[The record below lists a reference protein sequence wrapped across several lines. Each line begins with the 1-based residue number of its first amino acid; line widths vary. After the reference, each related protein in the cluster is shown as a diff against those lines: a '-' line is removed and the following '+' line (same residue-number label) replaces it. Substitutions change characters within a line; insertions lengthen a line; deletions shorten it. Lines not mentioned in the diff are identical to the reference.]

1 MRKIIIFTLF
11 LFVINFILG
20 YSSLYQSKDKE
31 LLNQAKILIFDEEW
45 EKALKKLNELIK
57 NYRNSKYYSIALFYK
72 GKCLEELG
80 KRKEALST
88 YEDFI
93 KVNKNKS
100 LKEEAEIS
108 IIDIMFDL
116 YHEGYTEYLK
126 KLEGY
131 LKGPNK
137 LVRYYTAFKFSY
149 FKDKE
154 IAKKGVPILKEI
166 ISKERNE
173 ELKDR
178 AKIALLRVD
187 PRLLKGI
194 REREEYKKKILK
206 IRVYEK
212 GKSKPVVSINIPFS
226 LADLAFKALSDKQKE
241 IIRDKGYDINR
252 ILKDLSSGLSIEIED
267 EKEIIKIWIEKIK
280 KEDLP

>member
-1 MRKIIIFTLF
+1 MRKIIIFTLI
-11 LFVINFILG
+11 LFMVNFILG
-20 YSSLYQSKDKE
+20 FSSLSQSKDKE
-31 LLNQAKILIFDEEW
+31 LLNQAKILMFDEEW
-45 EKALKKLNELIK
+45 EKALKKLNELLR
-57 NYRNSKYYSIALFYK
+57 NYRNSRYYSIALFYK

-88 YEDFI
+88 YEEFI
-93 KVNKNKS
+93 KVNKNKN

-116 YHEGYTEYLK
+116 YHEGYTGYFK

-131 LKGPNK
+131 LKSPNK

-149 FKDKE
+149 FKDKK

-178 AKIALLRVD
+178 AKIALLRID
-187 PRLLKGI
+187 PYLLKEI
-194 REREEYKKKILK
+194 QEKEEYKKEILK

-241 IIRDKGYDINR
+241 IIREKGYDIDK